1 MNTLKNKICFGL
13 LAVFIISLSFS
24 LAAPADAALL
34 QNTIDGLKEA
44 VNKAY
49 GGGEEVALSADPS
62 KDPFMGTLIGAINL
76 LLGFTG
82 FLFLLLLIYAGWLWM
97 FARGNEEQ
105 VSKAKKITR
114 EVIIGLIIILLA
126 RLSTELILYA
136 IGESI

>member
-1 MNTLKNKICFGL
+1 M
-13 LAVFIISLSFS
+13 LAAFIISLSLG
-24 LAAPADAALL
+24 LAMPADAALL
-34 QNTIDGLKEA
+34 QNTIDGIKEA

-49 GGGEEVALSADPS
+49 GGGEEIALSTDPS
-62 KDPFMGTLIGAINL
+62 KDPFMGTLIGTIIL
-76 LLGFTG
+76 LLGFTW
-82 FLFLLLLIYAGWLWM
+82 FLFLLFLIYDGYLWM

-136 IGESI
+136 IGESIQ